1 MSRHHRTGARWR
13 SWPSKTR
20 ECVENELVSVESPGT
35 KANLVSAPPRK
46 VPRERLGP
54 CPTTTYAA
62 GAVRRRIPTIC
73 GSKRYDAY
81 DRAPGED
88 QVQKVFL
95 LGEGGKKVAW
105 DGHGGSEADWNL
117 VNSCSPNQ
125 TCTREVKRLIVWVT
139 FIVLQKPQASRAQS
153 RGELNRS
160 SDGCHV
166 YFGNLGF
173 GCSGF
178 SRSSFKARFGC
189 GKTKGVLYVP
199 AVKSRESHTFA
210 FTTATL

>member
-1 MSRHHRTGARWR
+1 M
-13 SWPSKTR
+13 
-20 ECVENELVSVESPGT
+20 
-35 KANLVSAPPRK
+35 
-46 VPRERLGP
+46 
-54 CPTTTYAA
+54 YAA

-88 QVQKVFL
+88 QVQKVCL

-125 TCTREVKRLIVWVT
+125 TRTREVKRLIVWVT